1 MIRLILIAFAFVSIA
16 ATSAY
21 GQSRDVYTIPGIA
34 VDERAATVG
43 EAQQKAFAAA
53 KLIGAQ
59 RLIER
64 FTLPEDRLAVT
75 DLIIDQALADRI
87 AAAVDV
93 EEEVAGAGRYR
104 GSLAVVYNPSQV
116 RAVLNDV
123 GMPFSDSMGPKAVLF
138 TTSSNRMDLAWNLAW
153 EEGPKDSLIPLQI
166 SRASG
171 MRPETDWA
179 VLRDEI
185 ALYGTQR
192 AIFANLRGGQG
203 GYLVDLVSVT
213 ASGQRSIGT
222 TRRAPSL
229 SGAIDAVTDLLN
241 EDWKR
246 TSIVRDTSRTL
257 IEATVRYTSLAEWNT
272 LRGALVR
279 SPLVSN
285 FQTRAI
291 ATDGAF
297 IAFAFAGDGQRL
309 TSDLRDRGVVINAE
323 PIGWVMTSAISTRA
337 GQ

>member
-1 MIRLILIAFAFVSIA
+1 MIRLILIAFVFVFSIGLNA
-16 ATSAY
+16 DA
-21 GQSRDVYTIPGIA
+21 QSREVYTVHGIA
-34 VDERAATVG
+34 VDEQAPTVA
-43 EAQQKAFAAA
+43 EAQQKAFASA
-53 KLIGAQ
+53 KLVGALQ
-59 RLIER
+59 LIER
-64 FTLPEDRLAVT
+64 FTLPEDRAAVT
-75 DLIIDQALADRI
+75 DLIIDQELADRI

-104 GSLAVVYNPSQV
+104 GSLAVVYNPSQL
-116 RAVLNDV
+116 RLALAQV
-123 GMPFSDSMGPKAVLF
+123 GLPFTDSQAPKAVLF
-138 TTSSNRMDLAWNLAW
+138 TTTSNGMDFAWKLAWD
-153 EEGPKDSLIPLQI
+153 ETPKASLVPLLVSDSSGYEPDMDWQVLQ
-166 SRASG
+166 
-171 MRPETDWA
+171 
-179 VLRDEI
+179 DEI
-185 ALYGTQR
+185 SLYGAQR
-192 AIFANLRGGQG
+192 GMFANLRGGQG

-213 ASGQRSIGT
+213 ASGSRAIGT
-222 TRRAPSL
+222 TQRAPTLEAAKEAVAHLL
-229 SGAIDAVTDLLN
+229 S

-246 TSIVRDTSRTL
+246 TSIIRDTSRTL

-323 PIGWVMTSAISTRA
+323 EIGWVMTSAVSGVR
-337 GQ
+337 

>member
-1 MIRLILIAFAFVSIA
+1 MIRLILIAFAFVL
-16 ATSAY
+16 ATLLSAE
-21 GQSRDVYTIPGIA
+21 GQSREVYTIHGIA
-34 VDERAATVG
+34 VDERAPTVA
-43 EAQQKAFAAA
+43 EAQQKAFASA

-64 FTLPEDRLAVT
+64 FTLPEDRAAVT
-75 DLIIDQALADRI
+75 DLIIDQALADQI

-104 GSLAVVYNPSQV
+104 GSLAVVYNPSQL
-116 RAVLNDV
+116 RAALNQV
-123 GMPFSDSMGPKAVLF
+123 GLPFSDSMGPKAVLF
-138 TTSSNRMDLAWNLAW
+138 TTTSNGMDLAWNLAW
-153 EEGPKDSLIPLQI
+153 EESPKESLVPLQI

-171 MRPETDWA
+171 YRADTEWEVM
-179 VLRDEI
+179 RDEL

-192 AIFANLRGGQG
+192 AIFANLKGGQG
-203 GYLVDLVSVT
+203 GYRVDLVSVT
-213 ASGQRSIGT
+213 ASGARTIGT
-222 TRRAPSL
+222 TRRAPDL
-229 SGAIDAVTDLLN
+229 DGAISAVADLLN

-246 TSIVRDTSRTL
+246 TSIVRDSSRTL

-291 ATDGAF
+291 STDGAF

-323 PIGWVMTSAISTRA
+323 PIGWVMTSAISA